1 MPSIA
6 DRIFRGDKNVNIP
19 GGTPLTP
26 TIFLIVLVLAVAL
39 LVYTTIKLKIHPVI
53 SLFVIA
59 VILGLVLGGSLG
71 DTMDKIN
78 KYFGSTLA
86 GIAIV
91 IIFGAIIAM
100 GIQDTGAATK
110 ITNFFIR
117 IFRGKHLELAPS
129 SAAFV
134 MTLAVFGNI
143 SEVLTAPISAIIAKR
158 KKITMALIAPL
169 VCLGLTLTH
178 GLVPTHP
185 GILAVSIMFKANIGK
200 VMVWGIIIS
209 FIAFVASYLISR
221 PFLGREYIAPNPE
234 FAAGYEQAP
243 ENAPLDQLYIK
254 EEGTPS
260 TFWSFMPLIVPL
272 VLIAAGSLGTLGVKK
287 GSTAY
292 AVFNSLGNTT
302 FALFVGVVLVA
313 LLVVG
318 RKNKVLAS
326 ARKSDASLSDKS
338 SALEI
343 TMNSWVGRAMK
354 TAIDPLIMI
363 GMGGA
368 LGGILQD
375 NAMVKQ
381 LGAMIVNLSVP
392 AVIIPFVLAAVMMG
406 ATGSMTIAVMIS
418 ASLVNPM
425 MGALGLS
432 PVVATLAIGCGSMV
446 FWHVNC
452 SGFWMMTS
460 LFNLNTKQGLKY
472 LTTLNALGGIIG
484 FAVLC
489 GASALGWV

>member
-1 MPSIA
+1 
-6 DRIFRGDKNVNIP
+6 
-19 GGTPLTP
+19 
-26 TIFLIVLVLAVAL
+26 
-39 LVYTTIKLKIHPVI
+39 
-53 SLFVIA
+53 
-59 VILGLVLGGSLG
+59 
-71 DTMDKIN
+71 
-78 KYFGSTLA
+78 
-86 GIAIV
+86 
-91 IIFGAIIAM
+91 
-100 GIQDTGAATK
+100 
-110 ITNFFIR
+110 
-117 IFRGKHLELAPS
+117 
-129 SAAFV
+129 
-134 MTLAVFGNI
+134 
-143 SEVLTAPISAIIAKR
+143 
-158 KKITMALIAPL
+158 
-169 VCLGLTLTH
+169 
-178 GLVPTHP
+178 
-185 GILAVSIMFKANIGK
+185 
-200 VMVWGIIIS
+200 
-209 FIAFVASYLISR
+209 
-221 PFLGREYIAPNPE
+221 
-234 FAAGYEQAP
+234 
-243 ENAPLDQLYIK
+243 
-254 EEGTPS
+254 
-260 TFWSFMPLIVPL
+260 
-272 VLIAAGSLGTLGVKK
+272 
-287 GSTAY
+287 
-292 AVFNSLGNTT
+292 
-302 FALFVGVVLVA
+302 
-313 LLVVG
+313 
-318 RKNKVLAS
+318 
-326 ARKSDASLSDKS
+326 
-338 SALEI
+338 
-343 TMNSWVGRAMK
+343 MNSWVGRAMK

>member
-1 MPSIA
+1 M
-6 DRIFRGDKNVNIP
+6 N
-19 GGTPLTP
+19 P
-26 TIFLIVLVLAVAL
+26 TLFLIVLVIAVAL
-39 LVYTTIKLKIHPVI
+39 LVYSTIKLKVHPVI

-59 VILGLVLGGSLG
+59 VLLGLVLGGSLG

-86 GIAIV
+86 GIGIV

-100 GIQDTGAATK
+100 GIQDTGAATR
-110 ITNFFIR
+110 ITNFFIK

-129 SAAFV
+129 SAAFA

-158 KKITMALIAPL
+158 KQISMALIAPL
-169 VCLGLTLTH
+169 VCLALTVTH
-178 GLVPTHP
+178 GLIPTHP

-200 VMVWGIIIS
+200 VMIWGIIIS
-209 FIAFVASYLISR
+209 FIVFVASYFISR
-221 PFLGREYIAPNPE
+221 PFLSKEYIAPNPE
-234 FAAGYEQAP
+234 FANGFEQAP
-243 ENAPLDQLYIK
+243 ENASLEQLYI
-254 EEGTPS
+254 EDEGAPS
-260 TFWSFMPLIVPL
+260 TLWSFMPLIVPL
-272 VLIAAGSLGTLGVKK
+272 VLIAAGSLGTLAVDK
-287 GSTAY
+287 GTMEYSF
-292 AVFNSLGNTT
+292 FNSIGNTT
-302 FALFVGVVLVA
+302 FALFIGVILSA
-313 LLVVG
+313 LLVLG
-318 RKNKVLAS
+318 RKSKVLTS
-326 ARKSDASLSDKS
+326 AKKNDSSLTDES
-338 SALEI
+338 SSLEI

-354 TAIDPLIMI
+354 IAIDPLIMI

-375 NAMVKQ
+375 NPVVKQ
-381 LGAMIVNLSVP
+381 IGKMIVTLNIP
-392 AVIIPFVLAAVMMG
+392 AVIIPFILAAVMMG

-425 MGALGLS
+425 MATLGLS

-489 GASALGWV
+489 GVNAIGLV